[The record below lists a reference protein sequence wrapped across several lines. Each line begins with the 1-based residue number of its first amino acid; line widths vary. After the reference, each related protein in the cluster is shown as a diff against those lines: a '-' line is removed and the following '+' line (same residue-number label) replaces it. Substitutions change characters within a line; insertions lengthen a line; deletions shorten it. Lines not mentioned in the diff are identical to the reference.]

1 MDTFPF
7 GKAGDWPFPENPGK
21 QAGMEL
27 GNKKF
32 RKNEKLRGGGN

>member
-21 QAGMEL
+21 QAGMEPEV
-27 GNKKF
+27 
-32 RKNEKLRGGGN
+32 KNISEN